1 MKTRALVI
9 AGLSVLIFF
18 GAIWAD
24 HRGTVPVPLVPT
36 AQGHCVLPTALMRSE
51 HMMLLRQV
59 REQIVR
65 DDKNDRTDRLT
76 NCIACHVQTNSA
88 GAPIPINQRGQFCAA
103 CHTYVGVHLD
113 CFACHA
119 TVPQK
124 AVSIAN
130 LMGTKGEQ
138 AAYSIPRVILQNAP
152 ASLSRGHS

>member
-1 MKTRALVI
+1 MKNRALVI

-36 AQGHCVLPTALMRSE
+36 AQGHCVLPTALMRRE
-51 HMMLLRQV
+51 HMMLLRRV

-65 DDKNDRTDRLT
+65 DGKHDQVDRLT
-76 NCIACHVQTNSA
+76 TCIACHVQTTA
-88 GAPIPINQRGQFCAA
+88 TGASIPINQHGQFCAA
-103 CHTYVGVHLD
+103 CHTYVGVHID

-124 AVSIAN
+124 AIPIAG
-130 LMGTKGEQ
+130 LGQTHGEQ
-138 AAYSIPRVILQNAP
+138 AAYRIPRVILQHAP
-152 ASLSRGHS
+152 ALIARGHS